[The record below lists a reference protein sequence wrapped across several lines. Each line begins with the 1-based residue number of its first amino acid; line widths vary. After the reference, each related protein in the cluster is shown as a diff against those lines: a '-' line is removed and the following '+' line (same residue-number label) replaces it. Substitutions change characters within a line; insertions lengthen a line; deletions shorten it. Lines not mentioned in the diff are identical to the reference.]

1 MVSSPRRCRRIQSFC
16 HLSPSLACQ
25 IFQQRRQ
32 QQSPLS
38 SASRVLRWPCP
49 FLHGACEVLQDP
61 PERQEG
67 GDVTSTALWLWYPSS
82 LVVSFFQ
89 FVVVNSLS
97 QCGLV
102 VRVACRVS
110 RVTCRCWREK
120 RKILIPRTPYAT
132 ATATATAIVVVVV
145 VVIVVVVA
153 HISQVPLSIAFNFKQ
168 NMPFCLLIT
177 RLPDVH

>member
-16 HLSPSLACQ
+16 HLPPSLACQ

-110 RVTCRCWREK
+110 RVACHVSLLEGKKKNSDPSDAVCYCYCYCYRYCCCCCCCYCCCCCTHFPSSIVHCFQFQTK
-120 RKILIPRTPYAT
+120 YAFLF
-132 ATATATAIVVVVV
+132 AY
-145 VVIVVVVA
+145 
-153 HISQVPLSIAFNFKQ
+153 N
-168 NMPFCLLIT
+168 
-177 RLPDVH
+177 